1 MKVSESGSE
10 FKAGVVSLL
19 FFARSPLLSPVTVTT
34 NKGFD
39 AAVRIGNLFGC
50 KITYIIII
58 IIISFIFKFF
68 QKVSTAIF

>member
-10 FKAGVVSLL
+10 FKAGEVSLL

-58 IIISFIFKFF
+58 IISFIFKFF
-68 QKVSTAIF
+68 QKVSTAVF